1 MGGLPCEL
9 SVQQGEDLGEDE
21 EECGGK
27 KTHRRPAVGVAGHQA
42 KIRWMQDGENTKNEN
57 EACAIMLGFPEH
69 IESMTEWKSQYI

>member
-1 MGGLPCEL
+1 MGGFPCEL
-9 SVQQGEDLGEDE
+9 SVQQGRTWERMKKRV
-21 EECGGK
+21 GGK

>member
-42 KIRWMQDGENTKNEN
+42 KIRLDGCKMEKILKMRMKPVPSCLDFLN
-57 EACAIMLGFPEH
+57 ISSL
-69 IESMTEWKSQYI
+69 